1 MSPKLKA
8 VVVVGSMGLVILG
21 AMIFSRAR
29 AWPALPNSP
38 VALGELID
46 KSDLIVYAKVTK
58 VENPLAPFYRGTN
71 RWVRKAIGLVGG
83 QDRQFATA
91 HLDVIQNI
99 KGPAV
104 DRVLV
109 DYPVGFAKY
118 PAITT
123 EANIDGVVAFV
134 YRQRGAYHPVAYS
147 YGTKVLGRREADVL
161 LRRAAELV
169 ATEKMSGSA
178 RERSRAEWFVKLM
191 ENPATRWDGAA
202 SWLYGSDHAGEA
214 LRKFPAD
221 LAKRVEAVALRDEPL
236 GDGDDLL
243 LRELAPAHAR
253 EVVQRVRNYFRFA
266 TKRDWDEAMEEPW
279 RCLGAMELLIAI
291 TDMPPAFRE
300 RFRAAPYPNMSSA
313 GERRNFIQAWLPEIE
328 TRLKGVG
335 TARLERTQR
344 SGN

>member
-8 VVVVGSMGLVILG
+8 VVVFGAMAVVILG
-21 AMIFSRAR
+21 AIGFSRAR

-46 KSDLIVYAKVTK
+46 KSDLIIYAKVTK

-71 RWVRKAIGLVGG
+71 RWVRKAVELVGG
-83 QDRQFATA
+83 RDRQFATA
-91 HLDVIQNI
+91 HLDVIQSV

-104 DRVLV
+104 ERVLV

-118 PAITT
+118 PALTT
-123 EANIDGVVAFV
+123 DANVDGVVAFV

-161 LRRAAELV
+161 LRRAAEFV
-169 ATEKMSGSA
+169 ATEKMSKA
-178 RERSRAEWFVKLM
+178 DRERGRAEWFVKLM

-202 SWLYGSDHAGEA
+202 SWLYKNGNAGEA
-214 LRKFPAD
+214 LRKLPPD

-243 LRELAPAHAR
+243 LREFAPAHAR
-253 EVVQRVRNYFRFA
+253 EVVRRVQSYFRFA
-266 TKRDWDEAMEEPW
+266 TKRDCDTPLEEPW

-291 TDMPPAFRE
+291 ADMPPEFRE
-300 RFRAAPYPNMSSA
+300 RFKAAPYPNMSSA
-313 GERRNFIQAWLPEIE
+313 GARRDFIQTYLLEIE
-328 TRLKGVG
+328 TRLKGAGLV
-335 TARLERTQR
+335 
-344 SGN
+344 N